1 MAIVQIPSLMR
12 DLTAGQ
18 GQVTL
23 PGRTL
28 RQVLDALEVAYPGV
42 RDRLCEAGQLKPEVM
57 VSVDGRV
64 ARLGLAQPVGE
75 QSEVRFLSVV
85 SGG

>member
-18 GQVTL
+18 VQVTL

-28 RQVLDALEVAYPGV
+28 RQVLDALEEAYPGI

>member
-18 GQVTL
+18 VQVTL

-28 RQVLDALEVAYPGV
+28 RQVLDALEGAYPGI

-64 ARLGLAQPVGE
+64 ARLGLAQLVGE